1 MIETEK
7 IENVSIIRLNRPKVN
22 AIDDSMLDIL
32 SENLSKAEK
41 DNKTNTILIT
51 GTGSFFSFGLDIP
64 SFLEFKREDLKKS
77 IYKLLDLC
85 RNIYLSEKITL
96 ASING
101 HATGGGCMIALSCDF
116 KHMTDSKAKIALNE
130 INIGLSLFSSTILIL
145 RESVGINNAKKILL
159 TGNLF
164 TPQEALDL
172 GLINNLFHRD
182 ELYEKSL
189 DFSLNFKDKNKKIIK
204 IMKDEIL
211 RISKDKLID
220 SEKSIDDFLD
230 VFYTD
235 ETQEILK
242 SIQIRK

>member
-1 MIETEK
+1 M
-7 IENVSIIRLNRPKVN
+7 
-22 AIDDSMLDIL
+22 
-32 SENLSKAEK
+32 
-41 DNKTNTILIT
+41 
-51 GTGSFFSFGLDIP
+51 
-64 SFLEFKREDLKKS
+64 
-77 IYKLLDLC
+77 
-85 RNIYLSEKITL
+85 
-96 ASING
+96 
-101 HATGGGCMIALSCDF
+101 
-116 KHMTDSKAKIALNE
+116 
-130 INIGLSLFSSTILIL
+130 
-145 RESVGINNAKKILL
+145 

-242 SIQIRK
+242 IIQIRK